1 MSGARRLLAR
11 LNRRP
16 QLAAASLLGP
26 GTLWLLLFFF
36 VPIAVVFAYSFMTR
50 GVYGGVTGGFTLEHY
65 RRFLDPLYL
74 GVFRRTVTLAVSC
87 TVLCLVVGYPV
98 AYTIARAGRWKSL
111 LLFLVVVPLWTSF
124 LVRTYALIFLL
135 RDTGFVN
142 AVLLALGVVRE
153 PLVLLYTPGAVLAGL
168 VYGYLPLMVLPI
180 YVSLEKLDPTLL
192 EAAEVLGARPLARF
206 WRITLPL
213 SAPGVVAGAMLV
225 FIPALGAFLTP
236 DLLGGAKQMMV
247 GTLVQN
253 QFGAARNW
261 PFGSAASFILMA
273 VVLVAVLAYLR
284 LRDRAPME
292 AVA

>member
-1 MSGARRLLAR
+1 MSAPRALLAG

-16 QLAAASLLGP
+16 RLVVAALLAP
-26 GTLWLLLFFF
+26 GTFWLLVFFF
-36 VPIAVVFAYSFMTR
+36 VPIAVVLAYSFMPR
-50 GVYGGVTGGFTLEHY
+50 GVYGGVTAGATLDHY

-74 GVFRRTVTLAVSC
+74 TVLRRTVALAVAC
-87 TVLCLVVGYPV
+87 TGLCLLAGYPV
-98 AYTIARAGRWKSL
+98 AYAIARAGRWKNL
-111 LLFLVVVPLWTSF
+111 LLFLIVMPLWTSF
-124 LVRTYALIFLL
+124 LVRTYAMIFLL

-142 AVLLALGVVRE
+142 SVLLALGVVRE
-153 PLVLLYTPGAVLAGL
+153 PLTLLYTPGAVLAGL
-168 VYGYLPLMVLPI
+168 VYGYLPLMILPI

-192 EAAEVLGARPLARF
+192 EAAEVLGARPAARF
-206 WRITLPL
+206 WRIVVPL
-213 SAPGVVAGAMLV
+213 SAPGIVAGAMLV

-273 VVLVAVLAYLR
+273 VVLFAVLAYLR
-284 LRDRAPME
+284 LRDRAPLE
-292 AVA
+292 TLG

>member
-1 MSGARRLLAR
+1 MTAARRLLAG
-11 LNRRP
+11 LNRQPR
-16 QLAAASLLGP
+16 LVAAALLAP
-26 GTLWLLLFFF
+26 GTLWLLVFFF
-36 VPIAVVFAYSFMTR
+36 VPIAVVLAYSFMTR
-50 GVYGGVTGGFTLEHY
+50 GVYGGVTRGFTLEHY
-65 RRFLDPLYL
+65 RRFMDPLYL
-74 GVFRRTVTLAVSC
+74 TVLRRTVVLATSC
-87 TVLCLVVGYPV
+87 TVACLVAGYPV
-98 AYTIARAGRWKSL
+98 AYVIARAGRWKNL

-124 LVRTYALIFLL
+124 LVRTYAMIFLL
-135 RDTGFVN
+135 RDTGFIN
-142 AVLLALGVVRE
+142 SVLVALGLIRE

-192 EAAEVLGARPLARF
+192 EAAEVLGARPAARF

-236 DLLGGAKQMMV
+236 DLLGGAKQMMI

-261 PFGSAASFILMA
+261 PFGSASSFILMA
-273 VVLVAVLAYLR
+273 VVLVAVLGYLR
-284 LRDRAPME
+284 LRERSPME
-292 AVA
+292 VVG

>member
-1 MSGARRLLAR
+1 MSGARRLLAG

-16 QLAAASLLGP
+16 RLAAAALLGP

-74 GVFRRTVTLAVSC
+74 GVLRRTVALAVSC

-98 AYTIARAGRWKSL
+98 AYTIARAGRWKHL
-111 LLFLVVVPLWTSF
+111 LLFLIVVPLWTSF

-273 VVLVAVLAYLR
+273 AVLVAVLAYLR

>member
-1 MSGARRLLAR
+1 MSGARRLLAG

-16 QLAAASLLGP
+16 RFAAAALLGP
-26 GTLWLLLFFF
+26 GTLWLVLFFF

-50 GVYGGVTGGFTLEHY
+50 GVYGGVTDGFTLEHY

-74 GVFRRTVTLAVSC
+74 GVLRRTVTLAVSC
-87 TVLCLVVGYPV
+87 TVLCLAIGYPV
-98 AYTIARAGRWKSL
+98 AYTIARAGRWKQL
-111 LLFLVVVPLWTSF
+111 LLFLIVVPLWTSF

-253 QFGAARNW
+253 QFGGARNW
-261 PFGSAASFILMA
+261 PFGSAVSFILMA

>member
-74 GVFRRTVTLAVSC
+74 GVLRRTVTLAVSC
-87 TVLCLVVGYPV
+87 TVLCLAVGYPM

-213 SAPGVVAGAMLV
+213 SAPGVVEIVAGA
-225 FIPALGAFLTP
+225 
-236 DLLGGAKQMMV
+236 V
-247 GTLVQN
+247 GLACVT
-253 QFGAARNW
+253 
-261 PFGSAASFILMA
+261 
-273 VVLVAVLAYLR
+273 VLAAFAGICVIRESVESGVVFFSCFSLR
-284 LRDRAPME
+284 PRPSPNRRPGRPRRYW
-292 AVA
+292 